1 MFDPKNLKIAYIG
14 GGSRNWARNLLNDLA
29 NETEINGT
37 VCLYDID
44 YEAANYNAMIGNM
57 ISAREDKAGNW
68 KWEAAKTTK
77 EALTGADFVIIS
89 ILPGTFEEMASDV
102 HTPEKYGI
110 YQPVGDTTGPGGCV
124 RALRCVP
131 IFYNYAKEIEK
142 YCPEAWVINFT
153 NPMTMCVSALYHG
166 FPGIKAFGCC
176 HEVFS
181 TQTLLKTAAKEI
193 LDMDIPTRDD
203 VKINVLGIN
212 HFTWIDKASAK
223 GVDLMPVYEE
233 FIKKHPEG
241 YLPTEKHWINDAW
254 ATMECVK
261 FDLFKRYGL
270 IAAAGDRHLAEFCP
284 GDWYLKSPAQV
295 EEWRFGLTP
304 VSWRINDLKGKTK
317 TQKDVAEGRDEFHF
331 YDTGEET
338 VRQIKAILGFEEFV
352 TNVNIPNSGQMDDIP
367 LGIVVETNAVFGS
380 GKVTPVHAGK
390 LPLAVNALVNRV
402 AMNQEATVQAA
413 ISGDY
418 ELAFQA
424 FANDQNMKLD
434 LKDARVLFNEMLAN
448 TKEYL
453 PFYEEYA
460 KTQK

>member
-1 MFDPKNLKIAYIG
+1 MIDPKNLKIAYIG
-14 GGSRNWARNLLNDLA
+14 GGSRNWARNLLNDLRD
-29 NETEINGT
+29 ETEINGT
-37 VCLYDID
+37 ICLYDLD
-44 YEAANYNAMIGNM
+44 YQAACYNAQIGNM
-57 ISAREDKAGNW
+57 LSAREDTKGSW
-68 KWEAAKTTK
+68 KWQACKTSE

-89 ILPGTFEEMASDV
+89 ILPGTFEEMSSDV

-110 YQPVGDTTGPGGCV
+110 WQPVGDTTGPGGCV

-131 IFYNYAKEIEK
+131 MFYGYAKEIEK

-181 TQTLLKTAAKEI
+181 SQSLLKKAAKEVY
-193 LDMDIPTRDD
+193 DMDIKKRDD

-212 HFTWIDKASAK
+212 HFTWIDKASAN
-223 GVDLMPVYEE
+223 GVDLIPAYAE
-233 FIKKHPEG
+233 FINRHPQG
-241 YLPTEKHWINDAW
+241 YLPQGGHWINDAW
-254 ATMECVK
+254 STMECVK

-270 IAAAGDRHLAEFCP
+270 VACAGDRHLAEFCP
-284 GDWYLKSPAQV
+284 GDWYLKSPEQV
-295 EEWRFGLTP
+295 AEWKFGLTP
-304 VSWRINDLKGKTK
+304 VSWRINDTK
-317 TQKDVAEGRDEFHF
+317 DKIEYQKNVAEGKDEFKF
-331 YDTGEET
+331 YETGEET

-352 TNVNIPNSGQMDDIP
+352 TNVNMPNRGQMDNIP

-380 GKVTPVHAGK
+380 GNVTPVYAGK
-390 LPLAVNALVNRV
+390 LPHAVNALVNRV
-402 AMNQEATVQAA
+402 ALNQETTVEAA

-424 FANDQNMKLD
+424 FANDPNMKLD
-434 LKDARVLFNEMLAN
+434 MKDARVLFNEMLAN
-448 TKEYL
+448 TKKYL